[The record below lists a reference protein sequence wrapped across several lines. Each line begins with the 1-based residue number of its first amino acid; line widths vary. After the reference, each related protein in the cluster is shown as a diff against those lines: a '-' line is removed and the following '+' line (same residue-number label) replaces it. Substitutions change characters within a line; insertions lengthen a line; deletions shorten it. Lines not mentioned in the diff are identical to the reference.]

1 MNDLNEV
8 NPDKIRLLT
17 AFTILIHFIPML
29 HIYIPPENV
38 RKPNVFWRFQG
49 VYNWN
54 ISLKFVK
61 FSFQNQIFQKQIS

>member
-29 HIYIPPENV
+29 HIYIYTPWK
-38 RKPNVFWRFQG
+38 RHKTKRF
-49 VYNWN
+49 
-54 ISLKFVK
+54 LT
-61 FSFQNQIFQKQIS
+61 FSRGI